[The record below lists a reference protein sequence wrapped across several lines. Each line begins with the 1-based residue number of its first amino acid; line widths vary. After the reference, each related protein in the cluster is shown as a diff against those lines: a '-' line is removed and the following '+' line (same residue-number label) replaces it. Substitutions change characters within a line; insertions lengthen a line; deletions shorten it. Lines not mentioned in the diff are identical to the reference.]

1 MGLVKSR
8 FLTAL
13 QAGIKWPMSFF
24 GSTLSN
30 NILSESA
37 FILELKVYGRSGPQ
51 TLGAFWAPI
60 SDFKPSPL
68 SSALSSSIDV
78 LVSFIIPVTDIA
90 PETEILQLNNMKTA
104 GL

>member
-1 MGLVKSR
+1 MGLVKSP

-51 TLGAFWAPI
+51 LLDA
-60 SDFKPSPL
+60 
-68 SSALSSSIDV
+68 

-90 PETEILQLNNMKTA
+90 PETEILELKNMKTA